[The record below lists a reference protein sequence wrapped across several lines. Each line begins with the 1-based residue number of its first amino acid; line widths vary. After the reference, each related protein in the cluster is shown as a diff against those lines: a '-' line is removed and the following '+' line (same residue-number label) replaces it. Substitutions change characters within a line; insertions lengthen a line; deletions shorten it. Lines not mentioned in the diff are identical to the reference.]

1 MVSAFA
7 SISQFPVAPDI
18 NNNTTY
24 QVQANLLR
32 KLFDI
37 NFKSYH
43 AFPPYRHILTLH
55 SSKESAMF
63 DNSRIPHGKDTCL
76 LFT

>member
-7 SISQFPVAPDI
+7 SISQFPVSPDI

-37 NFKSYH
+37 NSKSYH

-76 LFT
+76 LST